1 MHRIRDTF
9 KKDLLSTLFVGIF
22 LAATSPFFGVIARRQ
37 FSASPFHLSIISS
50 SAGIGQI
57 FTFYWGYIIRSKK
70 DKLKMVVIPGALA
83 RGVFLFTPLA
93 SSITIFLLLILVYQ
107 VISYISTPA
116 YVEVIKFMYPDMVR
130 ARLMG
135 IVRMVNNLVVIT
147 VTPVAGHLI
156 SSIGFKWTF
165 FLGAIFGIIS
175 SLIFSTIR
183 IKQDYTAPTVPY
195 IPIKS
200 ILAIPL
206 LDKKFGTYL
215 AIFFMYGLGNWLSN
229 PIYPI
234 VLVDKLQ
241 ATSLQV
247 GFISTIS
254 SSLSAI
260 SYIFWGRFI
269 DRDNPVHVLALV
281 FLLDFLIPLG
291 YLLASIKPMYLFVM
305 LSAVVSGIANA
316 GIDLGVMNAILRIA
330 PSTEIAS
337 YMALHSTFVGIR
349 GILGPFLGATLYSFI
364 GATGVFSINITTAIL
379 GGVLMYR
386 FYKNLT
392 TI

>member
-9 KKDLLSTLFVGIF
+9 KKDLLSTIFVGVF
-22 LAATSPFFGVIARRQ
+22 LATTSPFFGVIARRQ

-57 FTFYWGYIIRSKK
+57 FTFYWGYIVRSRK
-70 DKLKMVVIPGALA
+70 DKMKMVVIPGALA
-83 RGVFLFTPLA
+83 RGVFLFTPLV
-93 SSITIFLLLILVYQ
+93 SSITVFLLLILLYQ

-116 YVEVIKFMYPDMVR
+116 YVEVIKFMYPDIVR

-175 SLIFSTIR
+175 SVIFSTIK
-183 IKQDYTAPTVPY
+183 IKQDYTAPNVSY

-200 ILAIPL
+200 ILAIPF
-206 LDKKFGTYL
+206 LDRRFGSYL

-254 SSLSAI
+254 SGLSAI

-269 DRDNPVHVLALV
+269 DRGNPVYVLALV

-291 YLLASIKPMYLFVM
+291 YLLASIKPMYLFIV

-316 GIDLGVMNAILRIA
+316 GIDLGVMNTILRIA

-364 GATGVFSINITTAIL
+364 GAIGVFSINITTAIL